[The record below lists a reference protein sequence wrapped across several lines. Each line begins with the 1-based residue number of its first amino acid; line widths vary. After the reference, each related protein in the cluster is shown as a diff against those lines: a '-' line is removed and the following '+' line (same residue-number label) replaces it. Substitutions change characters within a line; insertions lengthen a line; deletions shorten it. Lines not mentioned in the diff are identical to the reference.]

1 MTERQ
6 QSNILQRILDR
17 KAAEVAER
25 SQILPLASLRSQVE
39 HAPEPRGFVARLREH
54 IAAGRPG
61 VIAEI
66 KRASPSK
73 GVIRE
78 DFKPAQLAR
87 SYEAGGASC
96 LSVLTDHEFFQGHEL
111 HLQEARAACSL
122 PVLRKDF
129 VIDPYQVYEA
139 RALGADCVLLIVAA
153 LGDAMLRELHQLA
166 QELGMDALVE
176 VHTEEELERA
186 LELRPPLLGINN
198 RDLHTF
204 HTDIRTTLRLKERVP
219 ADTLLVT
226 ESGIHI
232 SEEVELMRA
241 NGVHAFLV
249 GESMMRAPDPGA
261 KLREL
266 FMLG

>member
-1 MTERQ
+1 GVGCRGAQARAVRHFYAGGGGMTERQ

-87 SYEAGGASC
+87 SYEAGEIGRASC
-96 LSVLTDHEFFQGHEL
+96 RGSGETWVC
-111 HLQEARAACSL
+111 A
-122 PVLRKDF
+122 
-129 VIDPYQVYEA
+129 
-139 RALGADCVLLIVAA
+139 
-153 LGDAMLRELHQLA
+153 
-166 QELGMDALVE
+166 
-176 VHTEEELERA
+176 ER
-186 LELRPPLLGINN
+186 
-198 RDLHTF
+198 
-204 HTDIRTTLRLKERVP
+204 
-219 ADTLLVT
+219 
-226 ESGIHI
+226 
-232 SEEVELMRA
+232 
-241 NGVHAFLV
+241 
-249 GESMMRAPDPGA
+249 
-261 KLREL
+261 
-266 FMLG
+266 